1 MYQDDATRLRHMRDA
16 ALQALGFAKG
26 RARSDLEQGVM
37 LTHALV
43 RTVEI
48 IGEAASKVS
57 PQRRDAHP
65 DIDWQRI
72 IGMRHVLVHDYDKVD
87 LDKLWNVVAKELP
100 SLVEALRAIIGE
112 D

>member
-16 ALQALGFAKG
+16 ALQALSYAEGHT
-26 RARSDLEQGVM
+26 RELLNDNLM
-37 LTHALV
+37 LTDALV
-43 RTVEI
+43 RRVGI

-65 DIDWQRI
+65 EIDWQRI